1 MGSSAQPAGGA
12 DWPSAGFTPLAAGV
26 RPCAELAHDAAGAH
40 SALATQPTTTPTGPG
55 AHVAAGRGALVRA
68 GGRGDQASGMV
79 TLIDATGTAYAMP
92 GATTETVKR
101 LGFAKRDVGTA
112 PGSWTALFATGPAL
126 SEGAAGKTPE
136 N

>member
-1 MGSSAQPAGGA
+1 
-12 DWPSAGFTPLAAGV
+12 
-26 RPCAELAHDAAGAH
+26 
-40 SALATQPTTTPTGPG
+40 
-55 AHVAAGRGALVRA
+55 
-68 GGRGDQASGMV
+68 
-79 TLIDATGTAYAMP
+79 MP

-126 SEGAAGKTPE
+126 SEAAAGKTPE